1 MLTKTIT
8 YTDYNGNERTEKFY
22 FNLTEAE
29 LVEMEY
35 TTSGGMKEML
45 VKIIEAQDNPSL
57 FKVFKDFILKSYGEK
72 SLDGREFIKVD
83 KDGYRL
89 VDKFMQTEAFSKLM
103 IELVSDAKRAAD
115 FVNAVIPEARRHGL
129 TPVQ

>member
-35 TTSGGMKEML
+35 TTAGGMKEML
-45 VKIIEAQDNPSL
+45 VKIIEAQDNPAL
-57 FKVFKDFILKSYGEK
+57 FKVFKDFVVKSYGEK
-72 SLDGREFIKVD
+72 DLDGRGFIKID
-83 KDGYRL
+83 KDGYHL
-89 VDKFMQTEAFSKLM
+89 VNTFMQTEAFSKLM
-103 IELVSDAKRAAD
+103 IELVSDAKAAAD